1 MWTTYCCLAYVD
13 VLSAIFVLL
22 LSTDRPE
29 PRESLLH
36 FSARLGLSR
45 VTNRL
50 LHKPGS
56 EVALKLPNH
65 KGHLPK
71 HVALD
76 NGHNILAE
84 LLSE

>member
-1 MWTTYCCLAYVD
+1 MLTY
-13 VLSAIFVLL
+13 VLTISEN
-22 LSTDRPE
+22 PE

-36 FSARLGLSR
+36 FSARLGLAR

-56 EVALKLPNH
+56 EAALKLPNH

-71 HVALD
+71 DVALD
-76 NGHNILAE
+76 NGHNSLAE
-84 LLSE
+84 LLAE